1 MTNKNICDIVYI
13 AHKYNIK
20 RKVGKIMDNKTKAV
34 EGINREIQA
43 RENVFL
49 ILGDIDNCLKK
60 FHGKKYSKR
69 IDTALKKIDK
79 NLKSEMKWNNFSV
92 IYEVKSIYEYNPNIY
107 VVGKY
112 MENVNNLQLENT
124 TELIKEARTRL
135 QKELSELKEQIE
147 NFDKTMEKYETMQK
161 EVENFNKNIHW
172 SMRQYADIGYFENRR

>member
-1 MTNKNICDIVYI
+1 
-13 AHKYNIK
+13 
-20 RKVGKIMDNKTKAV
+20 MDNKTKAI

-69 IDTALKKIDK
+69 IDTALNKINR
-79 NLKSEMKWNNFSV
+79 NLKSERKWNNFSV
-92 IYEVKSIYEYNPNIY
+92 IYEGIYEYQPTLYI
-107 VVGKY
+107 VGKL

-124 TELIKEARTRL
+124 TELIEESRKQL
-135 QKELSELKEQIE
+135 QNECKKLKEQIE

-161 EVENFNKNIHW
+161 EVENFNRSINW
-172 SMRQYADIGYFENRR
+172 SMRQYAGIGYFENRR

>member
-1 MTNKNICDIVYI
+1 MDKL
-13 AHKYNIK
+13 
-20 RKVGKIMDNKTKAV
+20 KVIESM
-34 EGINREIQA
+34 NREIQA

-69 IDTALKKIDK
+69 IDTALKNIDK

-92 IYEVKSIYEYNPNIY
+92 IYEVKSMYEYNPNIY

-112 MENVNNLQLENT
+112 MQDANNLQLQDI
-124 TELIKEARTRL
+124 TEIIKERRTQL

-147 NFDKTMEKYETMQK
+147 NFDKTMEEYKTMQK
-161 EVENFNKNIHW
+161 EVENFNRNIHW
-172 SMRQYADIGYFENRR
+172 SMRQYAGIGYFENRR

>member
-1 MTNKNICDIVYI
+1 
-13 AHKYNIK
+13 
-20 RKVGKIMDNKTKAV
+20 MDNKTKAV

-69 IDTALKKIDK
+69 IDTALKKINR

-92 IYEVKSIYEYNPNIY
+92 IYEGIYEYQPTLYI
-107 VVGKY
+107 VGKL

-124 TELIKEARTRL
+124 TELIEESRKQL

-161 EVENFNKNIHW
+161 EVENFNRSINW
-172 SMRQYADIGYFENRR
+172 SMRQYAGIGYFENRR